1 MAGDDES
8 DDSPTEGTKQ
18 NTYFFLFLSDLMA
31 CPRMDWSPSLE
42 NRQQLLHEVV
52 WLIAV
57 LLEPL
62 DFLLQAILQ
71 LHDRRRLVLTLK

>member
-1 MAGDDES
+1 MAGDES
-8 DDSPTEGTKQ
+8 YDTPNGRNET
-18 NTYFFLFLSDLMA
+18 NTYFLSLSVRSDGL
-31 CPRMDWSPSLE
+31 PPNGFGSPSLE

-62 DFLLQAILQ
+62 DFLLQAVLQ